1 MSVSL
6 QNKKPYLHLVWL
18 GLSVLILTVLY
29 LFYNTR
35 GNLAFALNLRVS
47 RLPVFALV
55 GLATAVA
62 TVVFQTIAK
71 NNILSPNIIGLDSLY
86 SLFQTLIIFFFGSG
100 HLLGRSSQLNFI
112 ISTVLMV
119 VASFGLF
126 YIFFKLYPGRIFL
139 LLMTGLIFGTLM
151 RNLIVFF
158 QALIDP
164 NEFQTILSR
173 TLVSFNTVDSS
184 LIWLSL
190 VIVAPIVIYLF
201 FHSHTLDVLHLG
213 DVYAKG
219 LGVYVDREY
228 FYLFILV
235 SILTAVST
243 ALVGPITFLGFLG
256 ANLAYRIMPS
266 YHHTW
271 LFLTASFITVL
282 LLLASQFIVE
292 HLLPVRT
299 SIGVVIE
306 LIGGIYF
313 LYLIIKER
321 KQVSWWIWTM
331 SAKLLVKKLSYR
343 M

>member
-1 MSVSL
+1 
-6 QNKKPYLHLVWL
+6 
-18 GLSVLILTVLY
+18 
-29 LFYNTR
+29 
-35 GNLAFALNLRVS
+35 
-47 RLPVFALV
+47 
-55 GLATAVA
+55 
-62 TVVFQTIAK
+62 
-71 NNILSPNIIGLDSLY
+71 
-86 SLFQTLIIFFFGSG
+86 
-100 HLLGRSSQLNFI
+100 
-112 ISTVLMV
+112 MV

-321 KQVSWWIWTM
+321 KQVS
-331 SAKLLVKKLSYR
+331 
-343 M
+343 